1 MSSKCLSYK
10 AELQSL
16 LHPKILPETVLLRLF
31 YWSHL
36 KVFSMAEKREQ
47 RMVGGRGCCSQIP
60 AAAEDKKYIFG
71 VSYFILTINVNF
83 SILVNNVLMVV
94 LILNVFPK
102 NIRLQEEVPYL
113 DALMIK
119 GWPIWKKKKKTSC
132 IGILVSNL
140 GELCLNLSLG
150 FERMSWE
157 KEKRQVNGEF
167 S

>member
-1 MSSKCLSYK
+1 
-10 AELQSL
+10 
-16 LHPKILPETVLLRLF
+16 
-31 YWSHL
+31 
-36 KVFSMAEKREQ
+36 
-47 RMVGGRGCCSQIP
+47 MVGGRGCCSQIP

-119 GWPIWKKKKKTSC
+119 G
-132 IGILVSNL
+132 
-140 GELCLNLSLG
+140 
-150 FERMSWE
+150 
-157 KEKRQVNGEF
+157 
-167 S
+167 